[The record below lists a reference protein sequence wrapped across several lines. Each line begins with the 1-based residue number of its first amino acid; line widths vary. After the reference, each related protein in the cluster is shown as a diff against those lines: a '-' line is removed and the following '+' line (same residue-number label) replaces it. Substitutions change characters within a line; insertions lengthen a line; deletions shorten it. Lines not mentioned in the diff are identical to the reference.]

1 MSRRVESRNGETHTK
16 LQGPTGSQMGHSIA
30 PMWRR
35 SLCLGGDTTGARWVK
50 QHLTHVCTSAGTP
63 SPERVEGTR
72 AWCEKADAPEYQQ
85 ARGQSAR
92 SCMVKADCLKPSCGG
107 FPLALRARYWPLS
120 STLSR
125 LLLCRGKASVDE
137 ARPVGERRREPGAVA
152 ARGHPAAAHHQRREH
167 GRNGDRQPG
176 GPHPESCLSL
186 PRCVYRG
193 NRCGLRI
200 G

>member
-1 MSRRVESRNGETHTK
+1 MSALKRTDGSPVTRSRRLALRECGIAYRPRGPRRRSRR
-16 LQGPTGSQMGHSIA
+16 SIA
-30 PMWRR
+30 PMWRK

-50 QHLTHVCTSAGTP
+50 QHLTHVCTSVGTP

-125 LLLCRGKASVDE
+125 LLLCRGKAPVE
-137 ARPVGERRREPGAVA
+137 ASPYGTGNNVMDTYSTN
-152 ARGHPAAAHHQRREH
+152 RGFYSNL
-167 GRNGDRQPG
+167 GITYV
-176 GPHPESCLSL
+176 
-186 PRCVYRG
+186 PRG
-193 NRCGLRI
+193 I

>member
-1 MSRRVESRNGETHTK
+1 MNTGDLRKDAKAGGSRKARAVRNADAFLRSR
-16 LQGPTGSQMGHSIA
+16 LGHSIA
-30 PMWRR
+30 PMWRK

-50 QHLTHVCTSAGTP
+50 QHLTHVCTSVGTP

-125 LLLCRGKASVDE
+125 LLLCWGKAPVE
-137 ARPVGERRREPGAVA
+137 ASPYGTGNNVRDTYSTN
-152 ARGHPAAAHHQRREH
+152 RGFYSNLGITYVP
-167 GRNGDRQPG
+167 
-176 GPHPESCLSL
+176 
-186 PRCVYRG
+186 
-193 NRCGLRI
+193 
-200 G
+200 

>member
-1 MSRRVESRNGETHTK
+1 MAREVESREARAQRNSR
-16 LQGPTGSQMGHSIA
+16 GPHRSRMGHSIA
-30 PMWRR
+30 PMWRK

-50 QHLTHVCTSAGTP
+50 QHLTHVLKSVGTP

-107 FPLALRARYWPLS
+107 TGAALRARYWPLS

-125 LLLCRGKASVDE
+125 LLLYRGKAPVE
-137 ARPVGERRREPGAVA
+137 ASPYGTGNNVRDTYSTN
-152 ARGHPAAAHHQRREH
+152 RGFYSNLGITYVP
-167 GRNGDRQPG
+167 
-176 GPHPESCLSL
+176 
-186 PRCVYRG
+186 
-193 NRCGLRI
+193 
-200 G
+200 